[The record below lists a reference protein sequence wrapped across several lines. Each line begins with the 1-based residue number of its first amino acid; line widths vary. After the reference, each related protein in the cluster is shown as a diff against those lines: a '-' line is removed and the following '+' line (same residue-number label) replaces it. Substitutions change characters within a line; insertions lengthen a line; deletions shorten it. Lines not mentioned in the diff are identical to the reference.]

1 MKRLLLFVL
10 LLAICTF
17 HALAYDFTATC
28 PSGQTLYYTIR
39 DASQHTIALVAPND
53 EHYPPYQGYTSPQG
67 AIELSA
73 TVEHEG
79 TTYTLV
85 EIGPFAL
92 SNLGR
97 DVHGDIV
104 IPNTVTLIGEQAFSN
119 SYFDGTITIGDHV
132 VTIGKSAFSS
142 TRCHGSVVL
151 PSSVRTLEDNV
162 FQFGE
167 NLDGELILNEGLE
180 SIGERAFLGCSSLHG
195 ELRLPS
201 TLTKLNEFC
210 FANCTGFTGELIIP
224 DGIKSIPASA
234 FSHCSGIEHVSF
246 HDDISAISMDAFDN
260 CSGLSGTLILPSGLK
275 SLGSYAFHSC
285 SGLSGTLTLPSSL
298 KSLGSH
304 AFSFCSGLTH
314 ISEESLTRLSISCFE
329 GCTGLT
335 GNIVISQGISCI
347 PMSAFAGCVNI
358 EHVQFPNSLTVIE
371 TRAFSGCSGIIGNLQ
386 LPDSI
391 REIDMKAFFGCI
403 GLEGRLVLPKS
414 LTYIGEEAFSGCIGF
429 TGNLVIPDK
438 VTKVAQKAFSGCSN
452 IGPNVTIGSSVDN
465 LYQKCFYNT
474 SINHVTFRSMTP
486 PSVPYGMGL
495 GPADCT
501 VPCGT
506 LADYTSQFND
516 QFTSYEEAMIYRYSV
531 VSNDLTLG
539 DVSILDVPQCVNNAH
554 LIAVANPLPGKAFSH
569 WTVNNTIVEHNH
581 ILAFTVGNDCEIMA
595 HFLDGANVE
604 ETTIPIDIYPTIT
617 SDIIKVEADYLNG
630 LELYDLTG
638 RCVIRSSESQ
648 INLSVLPSGCYIL
661 RARLA
666 EGEVRRKVIKM

>member
-1 MKRLLLFVL
+1 MKRVLLFVL

-39 DASQHTIALVAPND
+39 DASQHAIALVAPND

-85 EIGPFAL
+85 EIGPYAL
-92 SNLGR
+92 GYLSTN
-97 DVHGDIV
+97 VHGNIV
-104 IPNTVTLIGEQAFSN
+104 IPNTVTIIGEQAFSY

-132 VTIGKSAFSS
+132 VTIGNSAFNS

-151 PSSVRTLEDNV
+151 PSSVRTLGDYAFSES
-162 FQFGE
+162 E

-180 SIGERAFLGCSSLHG
+180 SIGGRAFLRCSSLQG

-201 TLTKLNEFC
+201 TLTHLDEYC
-210 FANCTGFTGELIIP
+210 FAYCSGFTGELVIP
-224 DGIKSIPASA
+224 EGIEVIPMCA
-234 FSHCSGIEHVSF
+234 FSHCSGIENLSF
-246 HDDISAISMDAFDN
+246 HGGLSRINSEAFEY
-260 CSGLSGTLILPSGLK
+260 CSGLLGTLNLPSTITDIGDKAFSYCTSLTYLILPDTFSIYNSG
-275 SLGSYAFHSC
+275 
-285 SGLSGTLTLPSSL
+285 
-298 KSLGSH
+298 
-304 AFSFCSGLTH
+304 
-314 ISEESLTRLSISCFE
+314 CFM
-329 GCTGLT
+329 GCTGLS
-335 GNIVISQGISCI
+335 GDIVIPQSTTFI
-347 PMSAFAGCVNI
+347 PNESFAGCINI
-358 EHVQFPNSLTVIE
+358 EHVQFPQSLTVIGSDSF
-371 TRAFSGCSGIIGNLQ
+371 AGCTSLSNLQ
-386 LPDSI
+386 LPDGLKNIESDAFKGCI
-391 REIDMKAFFGCI
+391 SLEGELILPESLTSIDMGAFYDCA
-403 GLEGRLVLPKS
+403 GL
-414 LTYIGEEAFSGCIGF
+414 
-429 TGNLVIPDK
+429 TGTLVIPDK
-438 VTKVAQKAFSGCSN
+438 VKEVGFYAFEGCSN
-452 IGPNVTIGSSVDN
+452 LGPEAIIGSSV
-465 LYQKCFYNT
+465 LELGQRCFYDT
-474 SINHVTFRSMTP
+474 GIKHLTFRSTTP
-486 PSVPYGMGL
+486 PYADYGMGL
-495 GPADCT
+495 DSADCT

-506 LADYTSQFND
+506 LSEYINRFGDH
-516 QFTSYEEAMIYRYSV
+516 FTDYEEDMIFHYNV

-539 DVSILDVPQCVNNAH
+539 DVSILEVPQCVNNAH

>member
-1 MKRLLLFVL
+1 MKRVLLFVL

-85 EIGPFAL
+85 EIGPYAL
-92 SNLGR
+92 GYLSTN
-97 DVHGDIV
+97 VHGNIV
-104 IPNTVTLIGEQAFSN
+104 IPNTVTIIGEQAFSY

-132 VTIGKSAFSS
+132 VTIGNSAFNS

-151 PSSVRTLEDNV
+151 PSSVRTLGDYAFSES
-162 FQFGE
+162 E

-180 SIGERAFLGCSSLHG
+180 SIGGRAFLRCSSLQG

-201 TLTKLNEFC
+201 TLTHLDEYC
-210 FANCTGFTGELIIP
+210 FAYCSGFTGELVIP
-224 DGIKSIPASA
+224 EGIEVIPMCA
-234 FSHCSGIEHVSF
+234 FSHCSGIENLSF
-246 HDDISAISMDAFDN
+246 HGGLSRINSEAFEY
-260 CSGLSGTLILPSGLK
+260 CSGLLGTLNLPSTITDIGDEAFSYCTSLTYLILPDTFSIFNSG
-275 SLGSYAFHSC
+275 
-285 SGLSGTLTLPSSL
+285 
-298 KSLGSH
+298 
-304 AFSFCSGLTH
+304 
-314 ISEESLTRLSISCFE
+314 CFM
-329 GCTGLT
+329 GCTGLS
-335 GNIVISQGISCI
+335 GDIVIPQSTTFI
-347 PMSAFAGCVNI
+347 PNLSFAGCINI
-358 EHVQFPNSLTVIE
+358 EHVQFPQSLTVIGSDSF
-371 TRAFSGCSGIIGNLQ
+371 AGCTSLSNLQ
-386 LPDSI
+386 LPDGLKNIESDAFKGCI
-391 REIDMKAFFGCI
+391 SLEGELILPESLTSIDMGAFYDCA
-403 GLEGRLVLPKS
+403 GL
-414 LTYIGEEAFSGCIGF
+414 
-429 TGNLVIPDK
+429 TGTLVIPDK
-438 VTKVAQKAFSGCSN
+438 VKEVGFYAFEGCSN
-452 IGPNVTIGSSVDN
+452 LGPEAIIGSSV
-465 LYQKCFYNT
+465 LELGQRCFYDT
-474 SINHVTFRSMTP
+474 GIKHLTFRSTTP
-486 PSVPYGMGL
+486 PYADYGMGL
-495 GPADCT
+495 DSADCT

-506 LADYTSQFND
+506 LSEYINRFGDH
-516 QFTSYEEAMIYRYSV
+516 FTDYEEDMIFHYNV

-539 DVSILDVPQCVNNAH
+539 DVSILEVPQCVNNAH

-595 HFLDGANVE
+595 HFLGGANVE

-617 SDIIKVEADYLNG
+617 SDIIKVEADHLYG

-648 INLSVLPSGCYIL
+648 IKLSVLPSGCYIL